1 MLNSPYSF
9 QLSDSSTVDLLSPAP
24 LEDKILQRGGEE
36 LFIEKQPD
44 RFTVAFASN
53 RVEGSSGTLPIEGAN
68 FIENIPGVGVEFQV
82 ESGQLDTVMAT
93 LRTADEIL
101 SVSHVYQ
108 LRHTPETP
116 IYLTNQLTLLFA
128 ESVTAEEMNAITAQV
143 GLRVFKLVPG
153 VPKAFVFQVSTEA
166 AVNPIKLANRLMR
179 HPSVLLA
186 EPNLVVKL
194 RSTALSQPSP
204 ENTLDQK
211 NSGLS
216 LKAAWQHTQG
226 IPSVVVA
233 VAEET
238 IDLAQPVFQTG
249 GKVVAPLV
257 DWQERGERRE
267 ERGREVGEVGM
278 LDRVAPGC
286 GVIPIAIG
294 SFLDDA
300 IVEWVYEWAI
310 EKSASVLV
318 CGWRAGLDYYP
329 LSLRQQVALTRA
341 ATKGRRG
348 KGCLVVYGV
357 ENDAVKRGGR
367 LAAEAESNAGENA
380 LPHTDR
386 PSLDGFALHPDV
398 MTIAA
403 VGSSQLVSDHDFDH
417 DSDYDSGHDKATG
430 ISLCAPIW
438 EDSSSTTAGT
448 IVAGV
453 AALVLSANPALTAWQ
468 VKQLLQTTADKMT
481 HSDLPPNSQPK
492 LPAYD
497 AIGYS
502 QAFGYGMVNALRAVL
517 AAQQQVKPR
526 QVVSRWIEQ
535 QVTIPVDIPDGDP
548 QGIFTSIH
556 IDAVERVCQIEVSVE
571 IEHSFMGDLEIYL
584 LPPNGTSILLQPRTA
599 GRVNILRKT
608 YTSNTT
614 PLLESALNQPARG
627 KWQLQ
632 LVDRVLMHT
641 GRLKRWGLKVGV

>member
-9 QLSDSSTVDLLSPAP
+9 QLSDSSTADLLSPAP

-36 LFIEKQPD
+36 LFVEKQPD
-44 RFTVAFASN
+44 RFTVALASN

-82 ESGQLDTVMAT
+82 EAGQLDTVMAT

-101 SVSHVYQ
+101 SVSHVYH
-108 LRHTPETP
+108 LCHTPETP

-211 NSGLS
+211 NYGLS

-249 GKVVAPLV
+249 GKVVAPLL
-257 DWQERGERRE
+257 GEGRRE
-267 ERGREVGEVGM
+267 EEEEREVGEVGM

-286 GVIPIAIG
+286 GVMPIAIG

-300 IVEWVYEWAI
+300 IVERVCEWVI

-367 LAAEAESNAGENA
+367 LATEAESTAGENA
-380 LPHTDR
+380 LPHADR

-403 VGSSQLVSDHDFDH
+403 VSSSQPVSDRDSNH
-417 DSDYDSGHDKATG
+417 DSNHDKATG

-438 EDSSSTTAGT
+438 EGSRSITAGT

-481 HSDLPPNSQPK
+481 HPDLPPNSQPK

-517 AAQQQVKPR
+517 AAQKQVKPR
-526 QVVSRWIEQ
+526 QVVSHWIEQ
-535 QVTIPVDIPDGDP
+535 QVTSPLDIPDGDP
-548 QGIFTSIH
+548 QGIFTNIH

-632 LVDRVLMHT
+632 LVDRVPMHT